1 MGRKHLHEEIVRFLA
16 VGGAATV
23 VALVGFNVLVHG
35 FFEGPGPMHDH
46 PIPAYVLANA
56 VAGVFAYRG
65 ARSWAFRHRE
75 VRNPVGGPVT
85 FFAIGAATMLIPVA
99 CLAVSRYALH
109 LTDPIS
115 DNVSAN
121 VVGLGLGTAARFWAF
136 RAYVFHRRPRSGD
149 GDQAS
154 GDDVSDATGRPSGD
168 PVRPAAP

>member
-1 MGRKHLHEEIVRFLA
+1 VAGRSRHLGEEILRFLA

-56 VAGVFAYRG
+56 VAGVLAYRG
-65 ARSWAFRHRE
+65 ARNWAFRHRE
-75 VRNPVGGPVT
+75 VRNPVGGPAA
-85 FFAIGAATMLIPVA
+85 FFTIGAATMLIPVA
-99 CLAVSRYALH
+99 CLAVSRYLLH

-136 RAYVFHRRPRSGD
+136 RAYVFHRRPH
-149 GDQAS
+149 
-154 GDDVSDATGRPSGD
+154 GDDARRDESVSDATDRSSRD

>member
-1 MGRKHLHEEIVRFLA
+1 MAGRSRHLGEEILRFLA
-16 VGGAATV
+16 VGGAATI

-35 FFEGPGPMHDH
+35 FFEGPGPMHHH

-56 VAGVFAYRG
+56 VAGVLAYRA

-75 VRNPVGGPVT
+75 VRNPVGGPAA
-85 FFAIGAATMLIPVA
+85 FFAIGATTMLIPVA
-99 CLAVSRYALH
+99 CLAVSRYLLH

-136 RAYVFHRRPRSGD
+136 RAYVFHGRPH
-149 GDQAS
+149 
-154 GDDVSDATGRPSGD
+154 GDDAPPDESVSDARDRSSRD
-168 PVRPAAP
+168 PVQPAAP